1 MFSWIGRS
9 VSSAGGKQTILA
21 ITGLTLVGYLVLHL
35 LGNLTLYTGGVEG
48 LNEYSASL
56 EALGVLLQVAE
67 IGLLVLFVLHVGL
80 ALRIT
85 RENNLAR
92 ADSEQAQASLDTPPA
107 TGPTLAITGLVVLA
121 FLVIHL
127 IDFRVPN
134 LAAEIDDLGGAL
146 VERLAQPLGAGL
158 YLVGVLALGMHM
170 WHAIPRAIQTLW
182 PDPSPWSP
190 LLRGL
195 ETTLPVLLTV
205 GFASFPIYCLLT
217 RAGGP

>member
-21 ITGLTLVGYLVLHL
+21 LTGLTLVGYLVLHL

-92 ADSEQAQASLDTPPA
+92 ADSEQAPASQAHPPP
-107 TGPTLAITGLVVLA
+107 TGPPPPTPRRPRAASKPVARTTLAPPRTAMVPVTAPSGIVMHDLRAGLATQGRHRLVEMADDRA
-121 FLVIHL
+121 F
-127 IDFRVPN
+127 
-134 LAAEIDDLGGAL
+134 AATFEELDRRLDLGSHAAD
-146 VERLAQPLGAGL
+146 RK
-158 YLVGVLALGMHM
+158 LALGMQRLQL
-170 WHAIPRAIQTLW
+170 A
-182 PDPSPWSP
+182 
-190 LLRGL
+190 
-195 ETTLPVLLTV
+195 
-205 GFASFPIYCLLT
+205 
-217 RAGGP
+217 

>member
-1 MFSWIGRS
+1 
-9 VSSAGGKQTILA
+9 
-21 ITGLTLVGYLVLHL
+21 
-35 LGNLTLYTGGVEG
+35 
-48 LNEYSASL
+48 
-56 EALGVLLQVAE
+56 
-67 IGLLVLFVLHVGL
+67 VGL

-182 PDPSPWSP
+182 PDPSRWSP